1 MITANYDSSLVSFAT
16 IQKLNTM
23 HDFSAAQIKKIVIH
37 YVGNKANEERLT
49 LSEHHLRSLTI
60 EEEELLLKYF
70 LKPFQSE
77 EYMAFHHHSDL
88 ELNESYNYVNE
99 LFLTSVNFIEASQK
113 LGKHLYAHSI
123 HPRIKAGEF
132 YVVHF
137 SDVVLDGEMIE
148 AVGLFKSEQKNVFMN
163 VQSADERLVLQFEQG
178 IDIRK
183 LDKGC
188 IIFNQSADD
197 GYKVLIHDQLSKG
210 EEAQYWK
217 EDFLGVASI
226 STEYTMTKEYMT
238 MCKSFV
244 MEEMPQAFDI
254 DRASQIQM
262 LNRSSGYFTERD
274 EIDSTDFAQTVLEQP
289 EIIETFNVYK
299 ERYKEEQNVEIEDH
313 FESSKQAVKSGKKFF
328 KSVLKLDKNFHI
340 YVHGNP
346 DNIEQGYDAERGLK
360 FYKVFYK
367 EEK

>member
-1 MITANYDSSLVSFAT
+1 
-16 IQKLNTM
+16 M
-23 HDFSAAQIKKIVIH
+23 HDFSAAHIKKIVIH

-49 LSEHHLRSLTI
+49 LSDQHVRSLAI
-60 EEEELLLKYF
+60 EEEELLLRYF

-77 EYMAFHHHSDL
+77 EYMSFSHHTDL
-88 ELNESYNYVNE
+88 ELNETFNYINE
-99 LFLTSVNFIEASQK
+99 LLLTSVNFIEASQK

-123 HPRIKAGEF
+123 HPRIKGGEF

-137 SDVVLDGEMIE
+137 SEVVLNGESVE

-163 VQSADERLVLQFEQG
+163 VLDADERFELQFENG

-188 IIFNQSADD
+188 IIFNSAADD

-217 EDFLGVASI
+217 EDFLGVQPI

-262 LNRSSGYFTERD
+262 LNKSSGYFTERD
-274 EIDSTDFAQTVLEQP
+274 EIDSEDFAESVLEKP
-289 EIIETFNVYK
+289 AVIETFNAYK
-299 ERYKEEQNVEIEDH
+299 DRYKEEQNVEIEDH

-328 KSVLKLDKNFHI
+328 KSILKLDKNFHI
-340 YVHGNP
+340 YVHGSP
-346 DNIEQGYDAERGLK
+346 DKIEQGYDAERGLK
-360 FYKVFYK
+360 FYKVFYN

>member
-1 MITANYDSSLVSFAT
+1 
-16 IQKLNTM
+16 M
-23 HDFSAAQIKKIVIH
+23 HDFSAAHIKKIVIH
-37 YVGNKANEERLT
+37 YVGNKVNEERLSLSDQHVRT
-49 LSEHHLRSLTI
+49 LAI
-60 EEEELLLKYF
+60 EEAELLLRYF

-77 EYMAFHHHSDL
+77 EYAAFHHHTDL
-88 ELNESYNYVNE
+88 ELNETFNYVNE

-113 LGKHLYAHSI
+113 LAKHLYAHSI
-123 HPRIKAGEF
+123 HPRIKGGEF

-137 SDVVLDGEMIE
+137 SDLVLDGELVE

-163 VQSADERLVLQFEQG
+163 VLDADERFELQFENG

-188 IIFNQSADD
+188 IIFNTCADD
-197 GYKVLIHDQLSKG
+197 GYKVLTHDQLSKG

-217 EDFLGVASI
+217 EDFLGVQPI
-226 STEYTMTKEYMT
+226 STEYTKTKEYMT

-274 EIDSTDFAQTVLEQP
+274 QIDSEDFAQSVLEQP
-289 EIIETFNVYK
+289 EVIETFNAYK
-299 ERYKEEQNVEIEDH
+299 DRYKDERNVEIEDH
-313 FESSKQAVKSGKKFF
+313 FESSKQAVKNGKKFF

-346 DNIEQGYDAERGLK
+346 DNIEQGYDAERRLK
-360 FYKVFYK
+360 FYKVYYK

>member
-1 MITANYDSSLVSFAT
+1 
-16 IQKLNTM
+16 M
-23 HDFSAAQIKKIVIH
+23 HDFSAAHIKKIVIH

-49 LSEHHLRSLTI
+49 LSDQHVRSLAI
-60 EEEELLLKYF
+60 EEEELLLRYF

-77 EYMAFHHHSDL
+77 EYMAFHHHTDL
-88 ELNESYNYVNE
+88 ELNETFNYVNE

-123 HPRIKAGEF
+123 HPRIKGGEF

-137 SDVVLDGEMIE
+137 SEVALDGELVE
-148 AVGLFKSEQKNVFMN
+148 VVGLFKSEQKNVFMN
-163 VQSADERLVLQFEQG
+163 VLDADERFELQFENG

-188 IIFNQSADD
+188 IIFNSSADD
-197 GYKVLIHDQLSKG
+197 GYKVLTHDHLSKG

-217 EDFLGVASI
+217 EDFLGVQPI

-262 LNRSSGYFTERD
+262 LNKSSGYFTERD
-274 EIDSTDFAQTVLEQP
+274 EIDSHDFAKSVLEQP
-289 EIIETFNVYK
+289 EVIDTFNAYK
-299 ERYKEEQNVEIEDH
+299 DRYKEDHNVEIEDH

-340 YVHGNP
+340 YVHGSP